1 MSLVCSGVGG
11 ACGVTGCGAGGC
23 TAAVGAVVWPRLLW
37 VVGLPWW
44 SLVLPV
50 PLCRLLGVVICGV
63 VARVALGESWRQAA
77 LALVEALRARGL
89 VAEVW
94 GHGAVR
100 VRNPA
105 GEPDSDDPRGQAF
118 APGLRQEVLCRPRGG
133 VLWWWWVWS
142 GVTRSSPPDL
152 EPLCPVT
159 EVTLAADRIARVL
172 AVPFAGAPASGAP
185 ASDGSGSDAS
195 GGGV

>member
-1 MSLVCSGVGG
+1 MGE
-11 ACGVTGCGAGGC
+11 
-23 TAAVGAVVWPRLLW
+23 
-37 VVGLPWW
+37 
-44 SLVLPV
+44 
-50 PLCRLLGVVICGV
+50 V
-63 VARVALGESWRQAA
+63 VARVALGEPWRQAA
-77 LALVEALRARGL
+77 LALVEALQARAL

-105 GEPDSDDPRGQAF
+105 GEPDTDDPRGQAF
-118 APGLRQEVLCRPRGG
+118 APGLRQEVLCRPQAG

-142 GVTRSSPPDL
+142 GATRSSPPDL

-172 AVPFAGAPASGAP
+172 AVPFAGAPAS
-185 ASDGSGSDAS
+185 DGSGSDAS